1 MQIRRAERGD
11 VSGID
16 RLLAEVNRIHHE
28 GRPDL
33 FDLGR
38 KYTDDQIAEML
49 GDDSRP
55 IFVAVDEG
63 GEVLGYAFC
72 QHQQII
78 GDTIRTPV
86 KTLYIDDLCVDEATR
101 GRGVGR
107 SLFDHVLAY
116 AREAGCHDVTLNV
129 WELNPGARA
138 FYERM
143 GMRPLKTCMETLL

>member
-1 MQIRRAERGD
+1 MQIRRAQRGD
-11 VSGID
+11 IPGID
-16 RLLAEVNRIHHE
+16 KLLTEVNKIHHD

-38 KYTDDQIAEML
+38 KYTDDQLAAMV

-55 IFVAVDEG
+55 IFVATGDA

-72 QHQQII
+72 AHQQIV
-78 GDTIRTPV
+78 GDPIRTDV
-86 KTLYIDDLCVDEATR
+86 KTLYIDDLCVDESTR
-101 GRGVGR
+101 GMGIGR
-107 SLFDHVLAY
+107 VLFDHVVAS
-116 AREAGCHDVTLNV
+116 ARQSGCHDVTLNV

-143 GMRPLKTCMETLL
+143 GMRPLKTCMETVL

>member
-86 KTLYIDDLCVDEATR
+86 KTLYIDDL
-101 GRGVGR
+101 
-107 SLFDHVLAY
+107 
-116 AREAGCHDVTLNV
+116 
-129 WELNPGARA
+129 
-138 FYERM
+138 
-143 GMRPLKTCMETLL
+143 

>member
-63 GEVLGYAFC
+63 GEVLG
-72 QHQQII
+72 
-78 GDTIRTPV
+78 
-86 KTLYIDDLCVDEATR
+86 
-101 GRGVGR
+101 
-107 SLFDHVLAY
+107 
-116 AREAGCHDVTLNV
+116 
-129 WELNPGARA
+129 
-138 FYERM
+138 
-143 GMRPLKTCMETLL
+143 

>member
-1 MQIRRAERGD
+1 MQIRRAQRGD
-11 VSGID
+11 IPGID
-16 RLLAEVNRIHHE
+16 KLLTEVNKIHHD

-38 KYTDDQIAEML
+38 KYTDDQLAAMV

-55 IFVAVDEG
+55 IFVATGDA

-72 QHQQII
+72 VHQQIV
-78 GDTIRTPV
+78 GDPIRTDV
-86 KTLYIDDLCVDEATR
+86 KTLYIDDLCVDESTR
-101 GRGVGR
+101 GMGIGR
-107 SLFDHVLAY
+107 ALFDHVVAY
-116 AREAGCHDVTLNV
+116 ARQSGCHDVTLNV

-143 GMRPLKTCMETLL
+143 GMHPLKTCMETVL

>member
-1 MQIRRAERGD
+1 MQIRRAQRGD
-11 VSGID
+11 IPGID
-16 RLLAEVNRIHHE
+16 KLLTEVNRIHHD

-38 KYTDDQIAEML
+38 KYTDDQLAAMV

-55 IFVAVDEG
+55 IFVAAGDA

-72 QHQQII
+72 VHLQIV
-78 GDTIRTPV
+78 GDPIRTDV
-86 KTLYIDDLCVDEATR
+86 KTLYIDDLCVDESTR
-101 GRGVGR
+101 GMGVGR
-107 SLFDHVLAY
+107 ALFDHVVAY
-116 AREAGCHDVTLNV
+116 ARQSGCHDVTLNV

-143 GMRPLKTCMETLL
+143 GMHPLKTCMETVL

>member
-72 QHQQII
+72 QHQPII